1 MKKSSE
7 LFSISC
13 QKFLLDT
20 KFWNFF
26 IILNLFQPQRKFQ
39 LCELENWRFEFEV
52 RYSKVQ
58 SKSLTAADHLLPTVN
73 EKMAHKRGGVKKT
86 GG

>member
-1 MKKSSE
+1 MNKSSE

-26 IILNLFQPQRKFQ
+26 IILNLFQPQKTPTLWTRELKVWIWGQVFQSTKKKFDHSWPPVTKSQRK
-39 LCELENWRFEFEV
+39 NG
-52 RYSKVQ
+52 
-58 SKSLTAADHLLPTVN
+58 T
-73 EKMAHKRGGVKKT
+73 
-86 GG
+86 

>member
-26 IILNLFQPQRKFQ
+26 YH
-39 LCELENWRFEFEV
+39 FEFI
-52 RYSKVQ
+52 
-58 SKSLTAADHLLPTVN
+58 PTTENPNFVN
-73 EKMAHKRGGVKKT
+73 
-86 GG
+86 